1 MKLLILGCGNAGLEL
16 AAQAKAK
23 GWEVIGS
30 TTTPARVDEI
40 EKVADKAVVLI
51 GSDSAA
57 VKAAAEGV
65 DAIVVAVS
73 PPAVRSAKK
82 EDRGPIYEEVL
93 VKSGASAAAACDRVV
108 FMSSISVYGDGS
120 QEPGELLTEKTP
132 RATDNGEP
140 STIYFAA
147 GEDTVLAIPGG
158 TVLRFPDM
166 YGHPDDIEFADRVK
180 LAHDHMGSSVP
191 FDRADKY
198 HPIHIEDV
206 ARATLLVLDKGL
218 TGAYNVVPDEEPA
231 PTVGDFW
238 DKTADKSGQERLEFR
253 GEIRTPIQQTSSA
266 KLRAQ
271 GFTFLHPVSEVV

>member
-1 MKLLILGCGNAGLEL
+1 MKMLILGCGNAGMEL
-16 AAQAKAK
+16 AAQAKAA
-23 GWEVIGS
+23 GWEVVGS

-40 EKVADKAVVLI
+40 EKVADSAVVLV

-57 VKAAAEGV
+57 VAAAAADC

-93 VKSGASAAAACDRVV
+93 VKSGRSAAAACDRVV

-120 QEPGELLTEKTP
+120 QESGSLLTEDTP
-132 RATDNGEP
+132 RALDNGEP
-140 STIYFAA
+140 STTFFAA

-180 LAHDHMGSSVP
+180 LAHDHMGGSVP
-191 FDRADKY
+191 FHRDDRY

-206 ARATLLVLDKGL
+206 AAATLFVLDHDL

-238 DKTADKSGQERLEFR
+238 DRTADASGQARLEFR
-253 GEIRTPIQQTSSA
+253 GEIRTPRQQTSSA
-266 KLRAQ
+266 RLREH
-271 GFTFLHPVSEVV
+271 GFAFKHPVSEVV